1 MFLEDVY
8 VCYFFDIN
16 SVVDYKDFLVKF
28 WGGVYVVNYSIE
40 VGWGKR
46 RWYGCWGFRIKFGF
60 CCEIV
65 LEKVF
70 IRFRIYKWVDVELR
84 FGVLWFWVLVYGFF

>member
-40 VGWGKR
+40 VG
-46 RWYGCWGFRIKFGF
+46 
-60 CCEIV
+60 
-65 LEKVF
+65 
-70 IRFRIYKWVDVELR
+70 
-84 FGVLWFWVLVYGFF
+84 